1 MTIHFYLPRYKSKK
15 SEETIFC
22 RFYENKKEF
31 NLNTGEKI
39 NPNYWDKDRQRASI
53 RSVKNPQL
61 KSALTD
67 LNETLD
73 LYQIKAKRIY
83 KDIKDR
89 NFSASFEEIKRG
101 IIGGFVQK
109 EEITVV
115 SMYDEFIKFKER
127 EAKIVFRTI
136 QKHKRIKK
144 IIQDFEIYK
153 RKKFFFCDVNEDFIS
168 EIFHYMVVE
177 LNLINVTAIKN
188 IQHFKT
194 YLYWC
199 ANKKRGY
206 LDNTEFAGYKFENNN
221 EFEVIY
227 LTSDE
232 LMKLYNLDIKNEK
245 LKRVR
250 DSFCF
255 QCFTGV
261 RFSDLEKIAWED
273 IKNSTWSFRSKKT
286 KDLLTI
292 PLSGFALSILN
303 KYKEY
308 EKPLIIIS
316 NQKTNQYLKELCK
329 LAEINS
335 ITTITRQQGNAW
347 KKIIKPKYEF
357 IGTHTA
363 RRTFITLSI
372 EKGMKPDVI
381 MSITGHKS
389 YRMMQKYLKIA
400 EKHAR
405 DEMDRIWGTP
415 LHVLSKSN

>member
-1 MTIHFYLPRYKSKK
+1 MTIHFYLPRYKSKYP
-15 SEETIFC
+15 EQTIFC

-31 NLNTGEKI
+31 NLNTGEKV
-39 NPNYWDKDRQRASI
+39 NPNYWDKEQQRASI
-53 RSVKNPQL
+53 RSTKNPLL
-61 KSALTD
+61 KSVLSD

-73 LYQIKAKRIY
+73 LYQFKAKKIY

-101 IIGGFVQK
+101 IIGGFDQK

-115 SMYDEFIKFKER
+115 SIYDEFLKFKER
-127 EAKIVFRTI
+127 EGKIVFRTI
-136 QKHKRIKK
+136 QKHKRVKSIL
-144 IIQDFEIYK
+144 QDFEKYK
-153 RKKFFFCDVNEDFIS
+153 RKKLLFSDVNEDFIN
-168 EIFHYMVVE
+168 EIFQYIVNE
-177 LNLINVTAIKN
+177 INLINVTAIKN

-206 LDNTEFAGYKFENNN
+206 LDNTDFAAYKFEKNN

-232 LMKLYNLDIKNEK
+232 LMKLYNLDIVNEK
-245 LKRVR
+245 LQRVR

-261 RFSDLEKIAWED
+261 RFSDLEKIEWED
-273 IKNSTWSFRSKKT
+273 IRNSTWSFRSMKT
-286 KDLLTI
+286 RDLLNI
-292 PLSGFALSILN
+292 PLSGFALSIIT
-303 KYKEY
+303 KYKDHV
-308 EKPLIIIS
+308 KPLIIIS
-316 NQKTNQYLKELCK
+316 NQKTNLYLKELCK

-335 ITTITRQQGNAW
+335 LTTITRQQGNEW
-347 KKIIKPKYEF
+347 KKITKPKYEF

-389 YRMMQKYLKIA
+389 YRMMQKYLTIA

-405 DEMDRIWGTP
+405 DEMDKVWGSPLRI
-415 LHVLSKSN
+415 LK